1 MIAFDL
7 NVMKETFFRRYAK
20 YQGNQIDNSSLP
32 AGSPMYYYCKGCALL
47 ITTLPEGWYGESPAP
62 LCASCKILNDHG
74 LLDEL
79 TEEAQRV
86 VADDPK

>member
-20 YQGNQIDNSSLP
+20 YQGNQIDNSSLT
-32 AGSPMYYYCKGCALL
+32 AGSPMYYYCKGCTLL
-47 ITTLPEGWYGESPAP
+47 ISVLSEGCRFSPAP
-62 LCASCKILNDHG
+62 LCASCEILNDHG

-86 VADDPK
+86 VADDPN